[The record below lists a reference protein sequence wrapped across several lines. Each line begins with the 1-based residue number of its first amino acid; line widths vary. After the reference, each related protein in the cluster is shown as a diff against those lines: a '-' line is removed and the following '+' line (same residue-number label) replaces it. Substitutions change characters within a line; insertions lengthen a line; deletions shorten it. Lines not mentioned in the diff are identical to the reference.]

1 MEGARHGGC
10 YSTGMSDNTTMV
22 AARGASVTVDELRTW
37 VERGP
42 APSILDVR
50 PAAAFATVRIPGAVH
65 AAVSE
70 ALIDAIPPQGLAVVV
85 CEDGVLSRDIVAM
98 LEAAGLRNAK
108 YLAGGMAAWRER
120 RAEGAE
126 RRRHARVPPHECR
139 LTLKRAGWFACMRP
153 NLCERWL
160 DVSEGGLG
168 VLMTCEP
175 AVGSVLRARLTNPGY
190 GEAFDVRVVVRHV
203 RPSSTDD
210 GRCVVGLEF
219 VEPSTLMRMC
229 IRSLVDTGS
238 MPPRHI
244 VAAYARI

>member
-1 MEGARHGGC
+1 
-10 YSTGMSDNTTMV
+10 MSDNTQMV
-22 AARGASVTVDELRTW
+22 ATRGASVTVGELRTW

-50 PAAAFATVRIPGAVH
+50 PPAAFATTRIPGAVH
-65 AAVSE
+65 APVSE
-70 ALIDAIPPQGLAVVV
+70 ALIDAIPPHGLAVVV
-85 CEDGVLSRDIVAM
+85 CEDGALSRDIVAA

-126 RRRHARVPPHECR
+126 RRKHARVPPLECR
-139 LTLKRAGWFACMRP
+139 LTLKRAGWLAFLRP
-153 NLCERWL
+153 NLCARWL

-168 VLMTCEP
+168 VLATCELT
-175 AVGSVLRARLTNPGY
+175 VGSVLRARLTNPGY
-190 GEAFDVRVVVRHV
+190 GEAFDVLVVVRHV
-203 RPSSTDD
+203 RPSGADE
-210 GRCVVGLEF
+210 GRYVVGLEF
-219 VEPSTLMRMC
+219 VEPSALMRMC
-229 IRSLVDTGS
+229 IRGLVDTGS